1 MIGDVVKFE
10 EFELDLR
17 THHLVRSGHVVK
29 LERIPMELLVLLV
42 EHQGQLITREH
53 IVEKLWGKD
62 VFLDTDNAVNTAVRK
77 VRHALQDEIEQPRFL
92 QTVSGRGYRFIAR
105 VTVPDA
111 PAAEDGTAGL
121 PTAKP
126 KPLPLSTEVP
136 GRRIP
141 SSWKVAA
148 TLLATLGISIA
159 AGVLLVRWHQSRKAS
174 EKRVMLA
181 VLPFLNLSDDPEQEY
196 FSDGLTEETITDL
209 GELSP
214 EKLGVIARTSSMAY
228 KHTDKNAS
236 QVGWDLGVDYI
247 LEGSVRRDAE
257 RVRISVQLIRVA
269 DQSHIWAQS
278 YDHDIRD
285 ILRVQ
290 AELGDAITHQVQ
302 LKLSAGKNLARSEVR
317 LVPPEAYDLY
327 LRGLYA
333 WNQFTPASLR
343 KSTDYFQQAIK
354 SDPNYAQA
362 YAGLAESYGVL
373 MDWNK
378 LPPVEAYSK
387 SEAAARRAVELDSGN
402 SEAHSALGWQLLSY
416 DRDYAGAEQEFE
428 RAIALNSSNADAHD
442 GLANY
447 FAIRGQFEQ
456 SVAEVRRARD
466 LDPLSLIM
474 NSDLGKMLFYA
485 RRYDE
490 AIQQLRFTLDLHP
503 DAFAPHYV
511 LWMLYQAE
519 GHPKE
524 ADTEF
529 FKMTAGGINP
539 AMTEIQRTHARLGWK
554 GAWQKLLATKLVTSW
569 DIAGVSLVASDRN
582 QTLAL
587 LQRAADDR
595 LSQVI
600 FLGVDPRFDGLRSDP
615 TFQVLLQHLGLG
627 EMKTRATTQ

>member
-1 MIGDVVKFE
+1 MTVDVVKFE

-17 THHLVRSGHVVK
+17 MYHLARSGRTVK

-42 EHQGQLITREH
+42 GRRGELVTREQ
-53 IVEKLWGKD
+53 IVEKLWGKNA
-62 VFLDTDNAVNTAVRK
+62 FLDTDSAVNTAVRK
-77 VRHALQDEIEQPRFL
+77 VRHALRDEIEQPRFL

-105 VTVPDA
+105 VSVTDAVAADAAVTGLA
-111 PAAEDGTAGL
+111 PAVAMSPA
-121 PTAKP
+121 P
-126 KPLPLSTEVP
+126 KGEPFNRRVSRLWRLVVP
-136 GRRIP
+136 
-141 SSWKVAA
+141 
-148 TLLATLGISIA
+148 LLAIVLSGIVA
-159 AGVLLVRWHQSRKAS
+159 VMLVLRSHRSPKSVPA

-181 VLPFLNLSDDPEQEY
+181 VLPFENLSGDPEQEY
-196 FSDGLTEETITDL
+196 FNDGLTEETITDL

-228 KHTDKNAS
+228 KHSNKTAS
-236 QVGWDLGVDYI
+236 QVGQELGVDYI
-247 LEGSVRRDAE
+247 LEGSVRREAE
-257 RVRISVQLIRVA
+257 RVRISAQLIRVK

-290 AELGDAITHQVQ
+290 AELGDAITQQVQ
-302 LKLSAGKNLARSEVR
+302 LKLTAGKNLARSEVR
-317 LVPPEAYDLY
+317 VVPPEAYDLY

-343 KSTDYFQQAIK
+343 KSINYFEQAIGT
-354 SDPNYAQA
+354 DPNYAQA

-387 SEAAARRAVELDSGN
+387 SEAAARRAVELDSGS

-416 DRDYAGAEQEFE
+416 DRDYADAEKEFQ
-428 RAIALNSSNADAHD
+428 RAVELNSSNADAHD

-447 FAIRGQFEQ
+447 LAIRGQFGE
-456 SVAEVRRARD
+456 SVAEVRKARN

-503 DAFAPHYV
+503 DSFAPHYV

-519 GHPKE
+519 GHPEE
-524 ADTEF
+524 ADREF

-539 AMTEIQRTHARLGWK
+539 AMAEIQRTYARLGWK
-554 GAWQKLLATKLVTSW
+554 GAWQKLLTTKLVSSW
-569 DIAGVSLVASDRN
+569 DIAGVSLVAGDRN
-582 QTLAL
+582 QTFSL
-587 LQRAADDR
+587 LQSAADDH

-600 FLGVDPRFDGLRSDP
+600 FLGVDPRYDSLRSDP
-615 TFQVLLQHLGLG
+615 KFQVLLQHLGLT
-627 EMKTRATTQ
+627 E